1 MHIHVNVCICMHT
14 CTHTHTRTSTHT
26 HTCTHTHV
34 HTHTHTHT
42 HTHRYSGTIAIES
55 DYKIRGVRYVRIVLV
70 KDHQERAKKWCDK
83 NFHSID
89 HNNNILKLTKYGRLK
104 CVVSYDSTDRSK
116 LYTEVFVVGDV
127 ENLDDK
133 LSGIRSGSPEEDRIN
148 LMVYYCN
155 ATIKRLCFNLN
166 CFSVVLPTLTCVSL
180 TLEKKLIGL

>member
-1 MHIHVNVCICMHT
+1 MHIHLNVCICMHT

-26 HTCTHTHV
+26 HTQTHTHT
-34 HTHTHTHT
+34 HRHMHTHTHTCTHTHTHT
-42 HTHRYSGTIAIES
+42 VVAIKS
-55 DYKIRGVRYVRIVLV
+55 DYKITGVRYVRIVLV

-83 NFHSID
+83 NLHSID
-89 HNNNILKLTKYGRLK
+89 HNNNILKLTKHVRLK

-180 TLEKKLIGL
+180 TLEKN

>member
-14 CTHTHTRTSTHT
+14 CTHTHTHTHAHTHT
-26 HTCTHTHV
+26 HTCTHTH
-34 HTHTHTHT
+34 T
-42 HTHRYSGTIAIES
+42 GTVVQWLLQS
-55 DYKIRGVRYVRIVLV
+55 YYKIRGVRYVRIVLV

-83 NFHSID
+83 NLHSID
-89 HNNNILKLTKYGRLK
+89 HNNNILKLTKHGRLK

-180 TLEKKLIGL
+180 TIEKKLIGL